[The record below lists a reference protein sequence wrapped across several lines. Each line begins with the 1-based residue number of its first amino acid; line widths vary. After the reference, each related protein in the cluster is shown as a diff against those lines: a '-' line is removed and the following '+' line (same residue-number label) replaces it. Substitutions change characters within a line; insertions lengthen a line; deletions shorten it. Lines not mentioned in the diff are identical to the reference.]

1 MKTAWLFLS
10 LLLAT
15 GALSAQNKLTV
26 EVGRPGVAISPT
38 PYGIFFED
46 INHAAD
52 GGLYAELIRNR
63 SFEDAATDENSLAE
77 PSKVVP
83 VTSSLGTVNS
93 SFSQTFKAN
102 SVTILQLK
110 VTPNSIGGNRSE
122 RHVMTITPNPVGS
135 SFEIN
140 ESGFYAV
147 EIFDMLG
154 KSVLRRSLEKNESVD
169 VSRLESGMYVVKAS
183 SSNGSTSTP
192 LLKL

>member
-154 KSVLRRSLEKNESVD
+154 KSLFEKV
-169 VSRLESGMYVVKAS
+169 A
-183 SSNGSTSTP
+183 
-192 LLKL
+192 